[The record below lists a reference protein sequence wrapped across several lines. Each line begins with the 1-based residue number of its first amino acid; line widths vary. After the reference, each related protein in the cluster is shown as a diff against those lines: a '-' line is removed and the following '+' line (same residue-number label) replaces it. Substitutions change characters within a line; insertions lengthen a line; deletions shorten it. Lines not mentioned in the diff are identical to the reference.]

1 MNANSRAGTMNI
13 DKFELKEI
21 SGFTEYLRSGWGVNT
36 SFAIDFTKSNDH
48 VNGKSLHYL
57 DETKKTKN

>member
-1 MNANSRAGTMNI
+1 MNI